1 VNTSYKQD
9 IQWCRSSNRG
19 SAITKSLSILSHKGG
34 VGKTSIA
41 ANIAVHLAK
50 VGHNVCLLDTDF
62 HGPSI
67 ITFFR
72 KDPGTQ
78 WLNEYLLDDAPLE
91 NCLEEIS
98 SQLEIPGKLFVGFA
112 DPSASAIETNIRINE
127 KMSFKMLKNL
137 MKIGKQLEGSS
148 YNVNYLILD
157 SSPGTTY
164 STVNAM
170 VTTQTSLFI
179 VKLSNADLLGTSQMI
194 AGLNKQLKSRSLV
207 LANLIPKSVIQ
218 DQAIISQL
226 QSLIENKFTQDIQ
239 NKYVDFIGWIP
250 IDESLIQTEF
260 LEAVKTLQNKNSSR
274 LIYTLKQPDHS
285 FSTTLVG
292 LIPIIFEEND

>member
-1 VNTSYKQD
+1 M
-9 IQWCRSSNRG
+9 
-19 SAITKSLSILSHKGG
+19 KSLSILSHKGG

-50 VGHNVCLLDTDF
+50 IGQNVCLLDTDF

-67 ITFFR
+67 ITFF
-72 KDPGTQ
+72 KKNPETK
-78 WLNEYLLDDAPLE
+78 WLNDNLLRDEPLE
-91 NCLEEIS
+91 NCLEDIS
-98 SQLEIPGKLFVGFA
+98 PQLEVSGRLYIGFA

-137 MKIGKQLEGSS
+137 MKIRKELESPP
-148 YNVNYLILD
+148 YEVTYLILD

-170 VTTQTSLFI
+170 ITTETSLFI

-194 AGLNKQLKSRSLV
+194 AGLNKQLKSKSLV

-218 DQAIISQL
+218 DEAIISQI
-226 QSLIENKFTQDIQ
+226 QSLIENKFTKETQD
-239 NKYVDFIGWIP
+239 KYVDFIGWIP

-260 LEAVKTLQNKNSSR
+260 LEAIKTLQNQTSSR
-274 LIYTLKQPDHS
+274 LIYTLKQPDHP
-285 FSTTLVG
+285 FSTTLVE
-292 LIPIIFEEND
+292 LIPTIFEDNTK

>member
-1 VNTSYKQD
+1 M
-9 IQWCRSSNRG
+9 
-19 SAITKSLSILSHKGG
+19 
-34 VGKTSIA
+34 
-41 ANIAVHLAK
+41 
-50 VGHNVCLLDTDF
+50 CLLDTDF

-67 ITFFR
+67 ITFF
-72 KDPGTQ
+72 KKSLDTK
-78 WLNEYLLDDAPLE
+78 WLNDVLLRDEPIE
-91 NCLEEIS
+91 NCLEDIS

-137 MKIGKQLEGSS
+137 MKIGKQLEDPP
-148 YNVNYLILD
+148 YEVNYLILD

-170 VTTQTSLFI
+170 ITSKTSLFI

-194 AGLNKQLKSRSLV
+194 AGLNKQLKTKSLV

-218 DQAIISQL
+218 DDAIISQL
-226 QSLIENKFTQDIQ
+226 QSLIEDKFTKDIQ
-239 NKYVDFIGWIP
+239 DKYVDFIGWIP

-260 LEAVKTLQNKNSSR
+260 LEAVKTLQNKDSSR
-274 LIYTLKQPDHS
+274 LIYTLKQPDHP
-285 FSTTLVG
+285 FSTTLVD
-292 LIPIIFEEND
+292 LIPIIFGDSDK